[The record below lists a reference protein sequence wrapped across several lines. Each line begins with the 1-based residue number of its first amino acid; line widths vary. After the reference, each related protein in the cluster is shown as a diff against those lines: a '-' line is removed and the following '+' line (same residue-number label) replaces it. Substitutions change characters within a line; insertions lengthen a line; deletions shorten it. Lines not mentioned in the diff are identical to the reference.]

1 MSKQVTGD
9 AAVLIVG
16 ASGGIGG
23 ALVQHYLQAAD
34 TTAVIAV
41 SRGHRPPCFE
51 TAGKRLLWRISD
63 YTETSI
69 AGELEWASTLGLRII
84 RVVICNGILHNERI
98 APEKTTARLKG
109 SVMHEVFQANVVVP
123 SLWVGALPRLL
134 PADAECVVAVLSARV
149 GSISDNRLGGWHSY
163 RASKAALNMV
173 LKSASVEFARRFP
186 GVKLLAFHPGTT
198 NTELSQPFQRGVPPE
213 KLFTPDF
220 VAGRLAS
227 LMDQLKPDGQL
238 AYLAWDGSKIE
249 W

>member
-69 AGELEWASTLGLRII
+69 AGELQWASTLGLRII

-123 SLWVGALPRLL
+123 SLWVAALPRLL

-173 LKSASVEFARRFP
+173 LKSSSVEFARRFP